1 MGLITTIFVII
12 LTSMLIIFSF
22 IMVIMLFNGN
32 YESSYLRQTKR
43 NIFTYYTIICKN
55 RNIKPKNNL
64 SIDEMLKEIELMK
77 SK

>member
-1 MGLITTIFVII
+1 MGILIIFVITI
-12 LTSMLIIFSF
+12 TCMLILFSI
-22 IMVIMLFNGN
+22 IMVIILFNEN

-43 NIFTYYTIICKN
+43 NVFIYYTIMCEN

-64 SIDEMLKEIELMK
+64 SIYEMLKEIELMK